1 MLLKEIGVS
10 NFKFN
15 NFLLDEKV
23 ELSLTF
29 VKKVF
34 DFH

>member
-10 NFKFN
+10 NLKFN
-15 NFLLDEKV
+15 NFPLDEKV

>member
-1 MLLKEIGVS
+1 MLLKENGVS

-29 VKKVF
+29 VREVF